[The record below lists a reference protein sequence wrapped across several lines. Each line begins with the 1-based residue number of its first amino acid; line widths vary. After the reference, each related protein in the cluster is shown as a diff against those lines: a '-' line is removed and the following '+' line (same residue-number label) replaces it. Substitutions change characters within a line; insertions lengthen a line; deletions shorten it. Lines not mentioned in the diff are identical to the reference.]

1 MKNLF
6 VRVLVWI
13 LFVSSMSWVA
23 WWNEDLSIQ
32 EESDLQKL
40 EMMLEDLAVSLED
53 PDIENIYGIDT
64 YVEPYRTCTY
74 TAGEL
79 QQVEDLASFLRMQW
93 STMIAQK
100 LFSTASYET
109 LVSAYIDE
117 FIQSLESVVDFCK
130 GESWYIWGPIDM
142 NQMTTYLI
150 DFVQDVLTLQG
161 FEFRSVERE
170 DGVIIGMDRLR
181 GHFLS
186 PEFMDMWSRNAKIQT
201 DTTVDIDFT
210 SKDTYTDTAF
220 AFDLDV
226 DQEGT
231 MYGDTSQSNISVNG
245 NFETKSSFDESYG
258 IPDMQMDM
266 SGKMDLDI
274 RLVDGSLYIG
284 MLDMDIAME
293 PMDPQM
299 QQMMATAN
307 LFKWKYMEIPLW
319 NTLEGSDDMLMWSLW
334 SIQQMNSSVYD
345 MIMSDRMMTYKIQN
359 GIMYAWLNPAACIS
373 MVMLWSVSD
382 CIQTA
387 TSLLKTPEDLIPVS
401 YSNGVWTMSIWEWDE
416 SMTLVRDSRK
426 VNSFEYIDGTNHA
439 KYKNNFIDI
448 DSKTQGW
455 DDSITHFR
463 ASWPVSSQ
471 LIDVMWFY
479 NDAESE
485 AKFTLSWKASL
496 DDIDLSLEIDM
507 TDYSCE
513 WCGMSM
519 ILDIKSST
527 QEVQSI
533 NVVAPPANDIR
544 RRL

>member
-1 MKNLF
+1 
-6 VRVLVWI
+6 
-13 LFVSSMSWVA
+13 
-23 WWNEDLSIQ
+23 
-32 EESDLQKL
+32 
-40 EMMLEDLAVSLED
+40 
-53 PDIENIYGIDT
+53 
-64 YVEPYRTCTY
+64 
-74 TAGEL
+74 
-79 QQVEDLASFLRMQW
+79 
-93 STMIAQK
+93 
-100 LFSTASYET
+100 
-109 LVSAYIDE
+109 
-117 FIQSLESVVDFCK
+117 
-130 GESWYIWGPIDM
+130 M

-307 LFKWKYMEIPLW
+307 LFK
-319 NTLEGSDDMLMWSLW
+319 
-334 SIQQMNSSVYD
+334 
-345 MIMSDRMMTYKIQN
+345 
-359 GIMYAWLNPAACIS
+359 
-373 MVMLWSVSD
+373 
-382 CIQTA
+382 
-387 TSLLKTPEDLIPVS
+387 
-401 YSNGVWTMSIWEWDE
+401 
-416 SMTLVRDSRK
+416 
-426 VNSFEYIDGTNHA
+426 
-439 KYKNNFIDI
+439 
-448 DSKTQGW
+448 
-455 DDSITHFR
+455 
-463 ASWPVSSQ
+463 
-471 LIDVMWFY
+471 
-479 NDAESE
+479 
-485 AKFTLSWKASL
+485 
-496 DDIDLSLEIDM
+496 
-507 TDYSCE
+507 
-513 WCGMSM
+513 
-519 ILDIKSST
+519 
-527 QEVQSI
+527 
-533 NVVAPPANDIR
+533 
-544 RRL
+544 